1 MIKLLDSINPND
13 FLKLENSH
21 YARRVKSN
29 FEAYGTKYDFCRFYE
44 LVNDDKIQAIIS
56 QFNSTMVV
64 SDAKDISFDN
74 EMVNDLLMLIS
85 MNKPQTIE
93 MNVRLAEKIRDKLDD
108 YNKCDRT
115 EFQFVSKNYLPSMEV
130 DECPRLDDVFAIL
143 KTSFPAIAESYDLW
157 LTDTSHKV
165 RRGLAQ
171 CFLLGNFTTATIQYI
186 CDNTALVGNVATIPE
201 ERGKF
206 HARKLLYWM
215 GEKLFRE
222 GYDVRLFARSHR
234 VTYYEEI
241 GFKEIGTDIVFE
253 KITE

>member
-44 LVNDDKIQAIIS
+44 LVNNDKIQAIIS

-64 SDAKDISFDN
+64 SDAKDTSFDN
-74 EMVNDLLMLIS
+74 EMVNDLFMLIS

-143 KTSFPAIAESYDLW
+143 KTAFP
-157 LTDTSHKV
+157 
-165 RRGLAQ
+165 Q
-171 CFLLGNFTTATIQYI
+171 
-186 CDNTALVGNVATIPE
+186 
-201 ERGKF
+201 
-206 HARKLLYWM
+206 
-215 GEKLFRE
+215 
-222 GYDVRLFARSHR
+222 
-234 VTYYEEI
+234 
-241 GFKEIGTDIVFE
+241 
-253 KITE
+253 